1 MAAMRMVGNGR
12 QLPPHAHVTETPL
25 EYVIE
30 LDVSDFT
37 QPELALELL
46 GTVLTVRGDQLED
59 DADNE
64 AAFRLHERLEESF
77 RLPPDAD
84 TDALHAFYAH
94 GSLEIHAP
102 RTRLVPRAV
111 PIERKPMRLIN
122 PEAAG
127 C

>member
-12 QLPPHAHVTETPL
+12 QLPPHAHVTETPE

-37 QPELALELL
+37 QPELTAELI
-46 GTVLTVRGDQLED
+46 GSELTVRGDQLED
-59 DADNE
+59 ETDQGL
-64 AAFRLHERLEESF
+64 AFRLHERLEESF
-77 RLPPDAD
+77 RLPADAD
-84 TDALHAFYAH
+84 VDALKVFYAH

-102 RTRLVPRAV
+102 KKRLVPRAV
-111 PIERKPMRLIN
+111 PIERKPVHLIN
-122 PEAAG
+122 PEAAA